1 MVTMLKT
8 LKRAL
13 SRWLQARW
21 AIAFWQDGHF
31 MVVGNPYRDHWFA
44 DPFIVDADER
54 EVTLLVE
61 DFSLDTLKGSISE
74 LTVDRSAWRI
84 IRRRP
89 VLDESLH
96 LSFPYIVRRE
106 GTRVWFMPESSRA
119 SRLSVY
125 CYDRTDG
132 RCRRE
137 RDLVA
142 AGLSD
147 AILLDGHVLATRGTG
162 LNGSVLHVYRPSG
175 DAYSEARSLT
185 FAKNVARNAGA
196 VFVHG
201 DRRFRPAQV
210 SNEWYGEAL
219 SIQEVTGADG
229 QWTMTEVRRIL
240 PPEGFEGIHTL
251 NHYQDLWVT
260 DLKYYPHPWLSKWAY
275 VMLGRTDL

>member
-1 MVTMLKT
+1 MLKPLT
-8 LKRAL
+8 AVLCRL
-13 SRWLQARW
+13 LQARW
-21 AIAFWQDGHF
+21 SIAFWQDGRL

-74 LTVDRSAWRI
+74 LTVDRSSWRI

-89 VLDESLH
+89 VLVEPLQ

-106 GTRVWFMPESSRA
+106 AMRVWFMPESSRA
-119 SRLSVY
+119 GRLSVY
-125 CYDRTDG
+125 CYDRADG
-132 RCRRE
+132 RCWRE

-142 AGLSD
+142 ADLSD
-147 AILLDGHVLATRGTG
+147 AILLDGHVLATCGTG
-162 LNGSVLHVYRPSG
+162 LNGRVLHVYRPSG
-175 DAYSEARSLT
+175 DAYVESRPLT
-185 FAKNVARNAGA
+185 FGENVGRNAGA
-196 VFVHG
+196 VFEHG
-201 DRRFRPAQV
+201 GRRFRPAQV
-210 SNEWYGEAL
+210 CNDWYGEAL

-251 NHYQDLWVT
+251 NHYHDLWVT

-275 VMLGRTDL
+275 TLLGRTDL